1 MERRAKAW
9 WLRRLT
15 AWKSQPS
22 PRRFRNW
29 ITPSPSWSSLMP
41 LGPEAGWVWDAA
53 GSSSHEFPTIH
64 GAIWRLARKE
74 RAMSIQ
80 DHDCTVWLGRK
91 MSVRVCWD
99 VLVAFFGLV
108 ILPIFPD
115 WCHVFDG
122 FVFVPLVWIFP
133 FRFIAFLKLPPAP
146 VNRGTTGLKADDH
159 DTWKLQEVFGSSWFT
174 PCCCCCCLIIW
185 LFCWRFIVDVCSS
198 CVLTMFRSSS
208 LEYQIDSATHL
219 RKILSS
225 LERGMGLSEHIEEPL
240 KKSIGLELRSSQW
253 IWHFFGVLHIFRHI
267 CRGDHSMRILW
278 TIGCIRPQFTAKF
291 KKECDDKPIGHW
303 GNYITLYNLPS
314 DKPIKTL
321 AGFQL

>member
-64 GAIWRLARKE
+64 GAIRRLARKE

-91 MSVRVCWD
+91 MSVRLCWD

-115 WCHVFDG
+115 WCHMFDG

-146 VNRGTTGLKADDH
+146 TVAPQVLKQMIM
-159 DTWKLQEVFGSSWFT
+159 TLGSYFRSVWFI
-174 PCCCCCCLIIW
+174 LVHSMAVAVVAW
-185 LFCWRFIVDVCSS
+185 FIVDVCSS
-198 CVLTMFRSSS
+198 CVLTCVEVLLIGVSNWFCNTFAENPQP
-208 LEYQIDSATHL
+208 LGVLGAWN
-219 RKILSS
+219 
-225 LERGMGLSEHIEEPL
+225 GFVWAEEPL
-240 KKSIGLELRSSQW
+240 KTSIGLNLEAPNEY
-253 IWHFFGVLHIFRHI
+253 FFGVLHIFRHI

-314 DKPIKTL
+314 DKPIKTS
-321 AGFQL
+321 AGVQL